1 MATWLITG
9 ATGFLGRHVLGAL
22 GNELERAGRSGDS
35 IIVLG
40 RHRPPGWPEQAFV
53 MADLDKPDR
62 LREAIRSI
70 EPDHVIHTAG
80 RTPPAP
86 DEELYRGNFWATIR
100 LLNALRTLNRRVR
113 VTLAGSAAELG
124 QVPPSDLPVDESYPC
139 GPIEAYGRSKWL
151 ATIAGMA
158 EKPPLEV
165 VIGRVFNPVG
175 PGLPPTQ
182 AFGEFAAGLL
192 APGADPLPLLVGNLD
207 ARRDFVDVR
216 DAARA
221 LVALAEHG
229 QAGSVYHVG
238 SGESRPVGEGLDR
251 LIALSGRAVKL
262 IVDPRRLAR
271 KGPSDSRADINRI
284 TSHTPWRPSIPF
296 EQSLADLWKDAK
308 ETSSVR
314 AREAAAAPAA

>member
-9 ATGFLGRHVLGAL
+9 ATGFLGRHVLGVL
-22 GNELERAGRSGDS
+22 GQELERTGRCGDT

-53 MADLDKPDR
+53 SADFDEPDR

-124 QVPPSDLPVDESYPC
+124 SVPPSDLPVDESYPC
-139 GPIEAYGRSKWL
+139 NPIEAYGRSKWL
-151 ATIAGMA
+151 ATIAGLA

-165 VIGRVFNPVG
+165 MIARMFNPVG
-175 PGLPPTQ
+175 PGMPPTQ

-192 APGADPLPLLVGNLD
+192 APASDPLPLFVGNFD
-207 ARRDFVDVR
+207 ARRDFLDVR

-221 LVALAEHG
+221 MVALAEYG

-238 SGESRPVGEGLDR
+238 SGVSRPVGEGLDR
-251 LIALSGRAVKL
+251 LIGLSGRAVKL
-262 IVDPRRLAR
+262 IVDPRRHAR
-271 KGPSDSRADINRI
+271 KGPSDSRADIRRI
-284 TSHTPWRPSIPF
+284 TTHTQWTPSIPF
-296 EQSLADLWKDAK
+296 EQSLADLWQEAT

-314 AREAAAAPAA
+314 ARDAATAPAA

>member
-9 ATGFLGRHVLGAL
+9 GTGFLGRHVLGAL
-22 GNELERAGRSGDS
+22 EEELERTGRSSDA

-40 RHRPPGWPEQAFV
+40 RHRPPGWPEHAFV
-53 MADLDKPDR
+53 KADLDEPDR
-62 LREAIRSI
+62 LRETIRSI
-70 EPDHVIHTAG
+70 EPDHVVHTAG

-86 DEELYRGNFWATIR
+86 DEELYRANFWATIR

-139 GPIEAYGRSKWL
+139 SPIEAYGRSKWL

-165 VIGRVFNPVG
+165 VIARVFNPVG

-192 APGADPLPLLVGNLD
+192 APSADPLPLFVGNLD

-221 LVALAEHG
+221 LIAVAKEG
-229 QAGSVYHVG
+229 RAGSVYHVG
-238 SGESRPVGEGLDR
+238 SGQSRPVGEGLDR
-251 LIALSGRAVKL
+251 LIGLSERTVKV
-262 IVDPRRLAR
+262 IIDPRRHAR
-271 KGPSDSRADINRI
+271 KGPSDSRADISRI
-284 TSHTPWRPSIPF
+284 TTHTPWRPSISF
-296 EQSLADLWKDAK
+296 DQSLADLWQEAK
-308 ETSSVR
+308 ETASVQ
-314 AREAAAAPAA
+314 ARDAAAAPAA

>member
-1 MATWLITG
+1 
-9 ATGFLGRHVLGAL
+9 
-22 GNELERAGRSGDS
+22 
-35 IIVLG
+35 
-40 RHRPPGWPEQAFV
+40 
-53 MADLDKPDR
+53 
-62 LREAIRSI
+62 
-70 EPDHVIHTAG
+70 
-80 RTPPAP
+80 
-86 DEELYRGNFWATIR
+86 
-100 LLNALRTLNRRVR
+100 LRTLNRRVR
-113 VTLAGSAAELG
+113 VTMAGSAAELG

-139 GPIEAYGRSKWL
+139 SPIEAYGRSKWL
-151 ATIAGMA
+151 TTIAGMA

-192 APGADPLPLLVGNLD
+192 APAADPLPLLVGNLD

-238 SGESRPVGEGLDR
+238 SGVSRPVGEGLDR
-251 LIALSGRAVKL
+251 LIALSGRTAKL

-284 TSHTPWRPSIPF
+284 TSHTPWRPSIAF
-296 EQSLADLWKDAK
+296 EKSL
-308 ETSSVR
+308 VMPR
-314 AREAAAAPAA
+314 CGARCGWPRLALGMMAGCFCFSLTQGVPGGTKRGTPTACPARTGT

>member
-9 ATGFLGRHVLGAL
+9 ATGFLGRHVLSAL
-22 GNELERAGRSGDS
+22 GHELEQTGRSGDS

-40 RHRPPGWPEQAFV
+40 RHRPPGWPEEAFV
-53 MADLDKPDR
+53 TADFDQPDR
-62 LREAIRSI
+62 LREAISFI
-70 EPDHVIHTAG
+70 GPDHVIHTAG

-139 GPIEAYGRSKWL
+139 SPIEAYGRSKWL
-151 ATIAGMA
+151 ATIAGIA

-175 PGLPPTQ
+175 PGLPSSQ
-182 AFGEFAAGLL
+182 AYGEFAAGLL
-192 APGADPLPLLVGNLD
+192 ATASDPLPLLVGNLE
-207 ARRDFVDVR
+207 ARRDFLDVR

-229 QAGSVYHVG
+229 QAGSVYHIG
-238 SGESRPVGEGLDR
+238 SGQSRPVGEGLDR
-251 LIALSGRAVKL
+251 LIALSGRTVKL

-271 KGPSDSRADINRI
+271 NGPSDSRADINRI
-284 TSHTPWRPSIPF
+284 TAHTPWKPAIPF
-296 EQSLADLWKDAK
+296 EQSVDDLWQEAK

-314 AREAAAAPAA
+314 ARDAVAAPAA